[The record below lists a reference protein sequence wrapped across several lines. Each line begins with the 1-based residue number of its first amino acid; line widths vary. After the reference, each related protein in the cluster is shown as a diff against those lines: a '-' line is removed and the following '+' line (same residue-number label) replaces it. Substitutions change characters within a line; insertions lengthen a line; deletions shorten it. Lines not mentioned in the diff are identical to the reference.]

1 MYLSV
6 ALLRGRFFYCDTIQ
20 RATAKSSDSLYYT
33 SGCALVPTASRR
45 AAAPC
50 AAGAPL
56 LQYQK
61 AALAFSRSDFWY
73 SRRESNPQRPLR
85 SCTYFA
91 NRGKCYPL
99 FCKIGIK
106 IGFSRWVYGL
116 LMTDFRLKNYHQI
129 PFIQSLYQFNTSIF
143 HA

>member
-20 RATAKSSDSLYYT
+20 RATAKCSDSLYYT

-45 AAAPC
+45 TAAPC
-50 AAGAPL
+50 AAGASL

-85 SCTYFA
+85 
-91 NRGKCYPL
+91 R
-99 FCKIGIK
+99 
-106 IGFSRWVYGL
+106 GL
-116 LMTDFRLKNYHQI
+116 LYPFNYGSICIAVISFILAVHKNEIILQHFAKKSKEFCGHQSAK
-129 PFIQSLYQFNTSIF
+129 FLL
-143 HA
+143 